1 MKKLSDYKEKEFL
14 LLSEEDIKEIIG
26 MEIEFYLVNDAD
38 KSKYIRDVIL
48 ERFDRKFYTGALKH
62 TLYKDLKFISDKQ
75 FKYFKNEIEKKK
87 REQKDIE
94 LNKKLSEEF
103 QRRERRKNTANYRY
117 LIIMRNQLI
126 GSLFITLLSWKYLSN
141 ILNITSSP
149 LSNNP
154 FIFLLISLCIWGLI
168 QISLA
173 PFDIAWA
180 RRHPSAWG
188 ILIVNVCVPIIGWIV
203 ALIWSCSQIEQRI
216 IVVNEKDLK

>member
-14 LLSEEDIKEIIG
+14 LLSEEDIKEIIE
-26 MEIEFYLVNDAD
+26 MEIEFYLENDAD

-48 ERFDRKFYTGALKH
+48 KRFDRKFYTGTLKH
-62 TLYKDLKFISDKQ
+62 TLYKDLKFISDKP

-94 LNKKLSEEF
+94 LNKNLSEEF
-103 QRRERRKNTANYRY
+103 QLRERRKNTATYRY

-126 GSLFITLLSWKYLSN
+126 GSLVLTLVSWNNLSN
-141 ILNITSSP
+141 IINITSSP
-149 LSNNP
+149 LSNP
-154 FIFLLISLCIWGLI
+154 FIFLLISLSIFGLI
-168 QISLA
+168 QIVLA